1 MCCRGSY
8 QSKKTKRVD
17 GFSEPLI
24 FAPFFDTRSIWTP
37 TPFPICNLVTTS
49 GIATGHSADLSKIS
63 TFRRACEDAPL
74 AIASGITPDN
84 ALDYAADVD
93 AFLVATGVSDPGEF
107 HNLSRPRLEQLLSV
121 TRQFGAKHD

>member
-1 MCCRGSY
+1 MYFGGTAF
-8 QSKKTKRVD
+8 KKQREVAPDDYFAAASRAVD
-17 GFSEPLI
+17 CM
-24 FAPFFDTRSIWTP
+24 DV
-37 TPFPICNLVTTS
+37 VTTS

-93 AFLVATGVSDPGEF
+93 AFLVATGVSDAGEF